1 MSVWLFC
8 PSYTSIQCTCLNTT
22 GYPTLFSVLLPLLV
36 EFSFSAFRR
45 YAFCIVYFKQQQ
57 QQFFL
62 KKVPFYHLFGK
73 QKECQKSPN
82 QHYICCPPQNIYL
95 YNYNISMTSPFGGI
109 IIYNK
114 LFHLSTTI
122 HNCQFQMPKS
132 HF

>member
-1 MSVWLFC
+1 MVWLFC
-8 PSYTSIQCTCLNTT
+8 PSYTSIQCTCLNTI

-36 EFSFSAFRR
+36 EFLFSAFRR

-57 QQFFL
+57 QHFFF

-73 QKECQKSPN
+73 QKEWQKSPN
-82 QHYICCPPQNIYL
+82 QYLLSPKNIYL
-95 YNYNISMTSPFGGI
+95 YNYNISMISPFRGI
-109 IIYNK
+109 IICNK